1 MVDSPPLP
9 ACCFTHALLCF
20 VHSSREAIK
29 APRGTKVKGEWLRR
43 SQKPTAVFSAL
54 LSRSVTNPLTT
65 VVIDPCCGTGSS
77 GVAALGLGCAGYIG
91 LDIDPQIPRIVETR
105 LTNFVSST
113 EKLGPDAATRAA
125 KFYQEEADAINW
137 RIMSRNSPTFLLP
150 ETSPEES
157 MFLPTFCFSSPSL
170 TDTLHSTADNFFWLS
185 SRKLGFMQ
193 FDVLQCVTSLQGGD
207 ETVVE
212 EEEED
217 QGSQSL
223 PANLDNP
230 EEAFVYKETEKV
242 DDVYVPNV

>member
-1 MVDSPPLP
+1 MVDSPLLP
-9 ACCFTHALLCF
+9 ACCFTHTLLCLL
-20 VHSSREAIK
+20 HSSREAIK
-29 APRGTKVKGEWLRR
+29 APRGKVKGEWLRR

-54 LSRSVTNPLTT
+54 LSRSVTNPLQT

-91 LDIDPQIPRIVETR
+91 LDVDAQILRIVNTR
-105 LTNFVSST
+105 LTNFVSSC
-113 EKLGPDAATRAA
+113 EKLGSDAAARAA
-125 KFYQEEADAINW
+125 KFYRDEADAINW
-137 RIMSRNSPTFLLP
+137 RIMSRNTPTFLLP
-150 ETSPEES
+150 EGSPEER

-193 FDVLQCVTSLQGGD
+193 SDVLQCVTSLQGGD
-207 ETVVE
+207 DTGVE

-217 QGSQSL
+217 QASQDL

-230 EEAFVYKETEKV
+230 LEPVQGTEKAEEWIPDMV
-242 DDVYVPNV
+242 